1 MHYPASPEQHAYG
14 IVYRRA
20 ERTGTA
26 ALTLSAGMILGSF
39 AIYAARHRV
48 ASLACFTSAIALATS
63 SDFLLHRTVREA
75 QKARQL
81 SETDRLLARRMA
93 PALDESYL
101 DSIRH
106 TIAGVAQ

>member
-1 MHYPASPEQHAYG
+1 MYPPASPEQHAYG
-14 IVYRRA
+14 VAYRRA

-39 AIYAARHRV
+39 AIYATRHRIT
-48 ASLACFTSAIALATS
+48 ALACFTSAVALAAS
-63 SDFLLHRTVREA
+63 SDFLLHRNVNEA
-75 QKARQL
+75 QKAHQL
-81 SETDRLLARRMA
+81 SEMDALLARRMV
-93 PALDESYL
+93 PALDESRL